1 MTLVHEGIVRHSNV
15 HARNCLRVDKVDGGE
30 LAVGLV
36 LEGLCRG
43 AEGHFGQLRIRGA
56 DAGPQAGEDGVRVA
70 ANLPRSAHLA
80 QEQHSHRVRRR
91 GGEVELAGAARFV
104 EVVDDSAQVVVE
116 LRHLRDGVEVVH
128 LHDSQRA
135 QLREVGG
142 AFGAHVDAVEE
153 QNEPQ
158 NEDERSEDGGNA
170 IRSRTEELVEARLEE
185 GSRRNGFKNILHSC
199 TTFTSGLR

>member
-1 MTLVHEGIVRHSNV
+1 MTLVHEGVVCHSDI
-15 HARNCLRVDKVDGGE
+15 HARNGLRVDKVDGGE

-36 LEGLCRG
+36 LEGLRRG
-43 AEGHFGQLRIRGA
+43 AEGHVRQLRVGGA
-56 DAGPQAGEDGVRVA
+56 DAGPEAGEDGVRVA

-80 QEQHSHRVRRR
+80 QKQHSHRVRRR
-91 GGEVELAGAARFV
+91 GGVVELARAARLV

-128 LHDSQRA
+128 LHDSQRSE
-135 QLREVGG
+135 LREVGR
-142 AFGAHVDAVEE
+142 AVGAHVDSVQE

-158 NEDERSEDGGNA
+158 NEDERSEDGSHT
-170 IRSRTEELVEARLEE
+170 IRSRTEEFVEARLEE